1 MSGAIAAI
9 NGRIIRAFANAHAFS
24 EAEAKSVKELGLQI
38 IEHGAIFQRLVQR
51 GKIIK
56 TADGRFY
63 MDRAFYDTRMRRRK
77 IMLPVLCGVSICVI
91 VMALFYLLR

>member
-1 MSGAIAAI
+1 MSGAVAAI
-9 NGRIIRAFANAHAFS
+9 SGRIIRAFANAHAFS
-24 EAEAKSVKELGLQI
+24 EAEAKSTKELGLHI
-38 IEHGAIFQRLVQR
+38 IEHSVIFLRLVQR

-77 IMLPVLCGVSICVI
+77 IILPVLCGISICVI
-91 VMALFYLLR
+91 IMAILYLLQ